1 MFPGID
7 FDVFCY
13 IEDSP
18 FLIGPL
24 EDFCRKTGF
33 TQLTESKEVVHV
45 LQKLDT
51 SCSFRQHRAT
61 H

>member
-24 EDFCRKTGF
+24 EDFCRKD
-33 TQLTESKEVVHV
+33 VVS
-45 LQKLDT
+45 LNSQNPK
-51 SCSFRQHRAT
+51 R
-61 H
+61 